1 MDIGTL
7 NVTVPSSM
15 EMDGEV
21 PFFLQLL
28 LSLSTTFM
36 YEALKT
42 PTKYLNS
49 IEQAVLAIISQNILM

>member
-1 MDIGTL
+1 
-7 NVTVPSSM
+7 M